1 MKTPR
6 AKNSLRY
13 PRAPRLKIN
22 ISKAIFEQAKRADS
36 SHCMIAEA
44 IKASAPYAKSIS
56 VDLQTIRFSDPE
68 RRLRYVYLTPRI
80 AQIGVIEFDQGH
92 DIEPFDFT
100 LTGAHVIAMASK
112 VKAVEGLIA
121 DPVTGAMKETR
132 VLMKASRVE
141 KMNLAKQGIR
151 AARGKGEVPE
161 RVGGRPPPSV
171 PFSRRRAFGL
181 RAIQK

>member
-13 PRAPRLKIN
+13 PRAPRLKIS
-22 ISKAIFEQAKRADS
+22 ISKAVFEQAKRADS

-44 IKASAPYAKSIS
+44 IKASVPYAKSIS
-56 VDLQTIRFSDPE
+56 VDLQTIRFSDRE

-92 DIEPFDFT
+92 DIEPFDFI
-100 LTGAHVIAMASK
+100 LTGAHVIAMASR
-112 VKAVEGLIA
+112 VKTVEGLIA
-121 DPVTGAMKETR
+121 DPITGAMKETR

-151 AARGKGEVPE
+151 PSHHGAVPE
-161 RVGGRPPPSV
+161 RVGGRAPPSV